1 MITSIFSKSK
11 PINFIIVFFITLLA
25 FVVGRFGIPSEQ
37 VTVLFFLEEVGLFSV
52 CYASI
57 LLLNFIVSKNSLSK
71 KSNYEILLFSLFLFT
86 LTQTTSNVNI
96 IFSNFF
102 VLLGLRRVISLRSST
117 HLNKKIF
124 DAAFW
129 FAIAALFYF
138 WAILFFILILVTLAL
153 YNDIKVNHWVIP
165 FIGVATV
172 FVITSGVSVV
182 LYDSFFGAF
191 KSLPEISF
199 NFNSYNSAPHIIAI
213 TILLSFGVWSSFFY
227 INSIK
232 EQKKAFRVS
241 FKSILLSVIIG
252 FVIMV
257 LAPVKD
263 GSEFLFIF
271 APLAVVIA
279 NYIEIIQENWFKE
292 IFLTILIIM
301 PFVLLLL

>member
-1 MITSIFSKSK
+1 
-11 PINFIIVFFITLLA
+11 
-25 FVVGRFGIPSEQ
+25 
-37 VTVLFFLEEVGLFSV
+37 
-52 CYASI
+52 
-57 LLLNFIVSKNSLSK
+57 LLNFIVSKNSLSK